1 MNPSFI
7 LFGLVLTSFFVE
19 FSGILPGGLIVPV
32 YLSLYYQEPERIIG
46 TLGVSLIVLLM
57 MKFLA
62 KTFLLSKKQ
71 KFSLTIILSSLLTF
85 FWWKW
90 LPFLFPA
97 DFIFKTVG
105 WIIPGLFASTLDR
118 DGFLKTLLFTLLIT
132 TALFLFYQYGFL
144 ALQQS

>member
-1 MNPSFI
+1 MIKKYVNKLIERFFRFNSRKNPFSIQPFIRILAKFGQISFHII
-7 LFGLVLTSFFVE
+7 LKIF
-19 FSGILPGGLIVPV
+19 
-32 YLSLYYQEPERIIG
+32 R
-46 TLGVSLIVLLM
+46 
-57 MKFLA
+57 KFLPIFFRI
-62 KTFLLSKKQ
+62 KTRSKKQ
-71 KFSLTIILSSLLTF
+71 KFSLTIIISSLLTF

-97 DFIFKTVG
+97 YFIFKTVG

-144 ALQQS
+144 ALQ